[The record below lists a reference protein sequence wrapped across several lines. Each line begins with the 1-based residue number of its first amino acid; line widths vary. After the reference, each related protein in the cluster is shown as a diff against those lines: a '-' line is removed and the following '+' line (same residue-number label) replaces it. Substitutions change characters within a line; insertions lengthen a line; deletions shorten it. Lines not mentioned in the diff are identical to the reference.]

1 MQRSLI
7 GPVVVAFG
15 EVAGSAQTTIDGPWT
30 IDFTPWQLIA
40 AVNSS
45 GIGLNV
51 IAGEVLVVLALI
63 GRAVPLDLL
72 VRVSQ
77 LTDDATLDACEAAAL
92 TGLLVLLSRRASQT
106 EASSFDLAARRVR
119 SRRMRAHRH
128 HSRFQRPGA

>member
-15 EVAGSAQTTIDGPWT
+15 EVAGSAQTTIDGPWA

-40 AVNSS
+40 AV
-45 GIGLNV
+45 
-51 IAGEVLVVLALI
+51 
-63 GRAVPLDLL
+63 LL
-72 VRVSQ
+72 VSLILFAVS
-77 LTDDATLDACEAAAL
+77 LIVFVAL